1 MILKMDG
8 SIAGGRE
15 GRMLAMARLRTSL
28 DLTKI
33 DFFLRNL
40 FDRQSFLSFRGSLFE
55 TIKRI
60 VLGKIPFSPII
71 QDSRD
76 RQFSIRKDARS
87 LKINPRITKSVSPF
101 ESSLFHD
108 FEKKKRRK
116 KEKFESRRWRR
127 KQRNKNAG

>member
-1 MILKMDG
+1 
-8 SIAGGRE
+8 
-15 GRMLAMARLRTSL
+15 MLAMARLRTSL
-28 DLTKI
+28 GLTKI

-40 FDRQSFLSFRGSLFE
+40 FDRQSFRGSLFE

-60 VLGKIPFSPII
+60 VLGKIPFSPIT

-87 LKINPRITKSVSPF
+87 LKINPRITKPVSPF

-108 FEKKKRRK
+108 FEKKKKK
-116 KEKFESRRWRR
+116 KEGKVRVSTMEAKTA
-127 KQRNKNAG
+127 KQKCRLVEGACTQVGI

>member
-1 MILKMDG
+1 
-8 SIAGGRE
+8 
-15 GRMLAMARLRTSL
+15 MLAMARLRTSL
-28 DLTKI
+28 GLTKI

-76 RQFSIRKDARS
+76 RQFLIRKDARS
-87 LKINPRITKSVSPF
+87 LKINPRITKPVSPF

-108 FEKKKRRK
+108 FEKKKKK
-116 KEKFESRRWRR
+116 KEGKVRVSTMEAKTA
-127 KQRNKNAG
+127 KQKCRLVEGACTQVGI

>member
-1 MILKMDG
+1 
-8 SIAGGRE
+8 
-15 GRMLAMARLRTSL
+15 MLAMARLRTSL
-28 DLTKI
+28 GLTKI

-40 FDRQSFLSFRGSLFE
+40 FDRQSFRGTLFE

-60 VLGKIPFSPII
+60 VLGKIPFSPIT

-87 LKINPRITKSVSPF
+87 LKINPRITKPVSPF

-108 FEKKKRRK
+108 FEKKKKK
-116 KEKFESRRWRR
+116 KEGKVRVSTMEAKTA
-127 KQRNKNAG
+127 KQKCRLVEGACTQVGI

>member
-1 MILKMDG
+1 
-8 SIAGGRE
+8 
-15 GRMLAMARLRTSL
+15 MLAMARLRTSL
-28 DLTKI
+28 GLTKI

-40 FDRQSFLSFRGSLFE
+40 FDRQSFLSFRGTLFE

-87 LKINPRITKSVSPF
+87 LKINPRITKPVSPF

-108 FEKKKRRK
+108 FEKKKKK
-116 KEKFESRRWRR
+116 KEGKVRVSTMEAKTA
-127 KQRNKNAG
+127 KQKCRLVEGACTQVGI

>member
-1 MILKMDG
+1 
-8 SIAGGRE
+8 
-15 GRMLAMARLRTSL
+15 MARLRTSL
-28 DLTKI
+28 GLTKI

-40 FDRQSFLSFRGSLFE
+40 FDRQSFLSFRGTLFE

-87 LKINPRITKSVSPF
+87 LTRPLK
-101 ESSLFHD
+101 
-108 FEKKKRRK
+108 
-116 KEKFESRRWRR
+116 
-127 KQRNKNAG
+127 

>member
-1 MILKMDG
+1 
-8 SIAGGRE
+8 
-15 GRMLAMARLRTSL
+15 MLAMARLRTSL
-28 DLTKI
+28 GLTKI

-60 VLGKIPFSPII
+60 VLGKIPFSPIT

-87 LKINPRITKSVSPF
+87 LKINPRITKPVSLSNLPSSTISKKKK
-101 ESSLFHD
+101 EERRKSSSLD
-108 FEKKKRRK
+108 DGGENSETKMPA
-116 KEKFESRRWRR
+116 S
-127 KQRNKNAG
+127 

>member
-1 MILKMDG
+1 
-8 SIAGGRE
+8 
-15 GRMLAMARLRTSL
+15 MLAMARLRTSL
-28 DLTKI
+28 GLTKI
-33 DFFLRNL
+33 DFSLRNL

-55 TIKRI
+55 TIKWI

-87 LKINPRITKSVSPF
+87 LKINPRITKPVSPF

-108 FEKKKRRK
+108 FEKKKKK
-116 KEKFESRRWRR
+116 KEGKVRVSTMEAKTA
-127 KQRNKNAG
+127 KQKCRLVEGACTQVGI

>member
-1 MILKMDG
+1 MV
-8 SIAGGRE
+8 
-15 GRMLAMARLRTSL
+15 AMARLRTSL

-40 FDRQSFLSFRGSLFE
+40 FDRQSFLSFRGTLFE

-60 VLGKIPFSPII
+60 VLGKIPFSPIT

-87 LKINPRITKSVSPF
+87 LKINPRITKPVSPF

-108 FEKKKRRK
+108 FEKKKKK
-116 KEKFESRRWRR
+116 KEGKVRVSTMEAKTA
-127 KQRNKNAG
+127 KQKCRLVEGACTQVGI

>member
-1 MILKMDG
+1 
-8 SIAGGRE
+8 
-15 GRMLAMARLRTSL
+15 MLAMARLRTSL
-28 DLTKI
+28 GLTKI

-60 VLGKIPFSPII
+60 VLGKIPFSPIT
-71 QDSRD
+71 QDSQD

-87 LKINPRITKSVSPF
+87 LKINPRITKPVSPF
-101 ESSLFHD
+101 ESSLLHD